1 MTQEDR
7 EQMGLRKLREIAG
20 DQADKPLGDW
30 NQVAPDM
37 RRYIVEFVAGDILS
51 RPGLDAK
58 SRQLATV
65 AMLAAMNIAPDE
77 FRMHLAGA
85 LRLGWTKTELVEVLL
100 QVAVFAGF
108 PAALNSLK
116 WASEVFSRS

>member
-1 MTQEDR
+1 MTQENR

-100 QVAVFAGF
+100 QAAVFAGF

-116 WASEVFSRS
+116 WASEVFSKS